1 MVFGLIGDAF
11 VVATDEEMA
20 RRAAGLETGSLDED
34 AAGAVRVPVAD
45 LLGLEGAEA
54 EALAE
59 VFDDLVA
66 TISAEPEA
74 TVATARAELR
84 D

>member
-1 MVFGLIGDAF
+1 MVFGLVGDAF

-20 RRAAGLETGSLDED
+20 RRGAELDTEELDED

-45 LLGLEGAEA
+45 LLQLEGAEG
-54 EALAE
+54 EAFAE

-66 TISAEPEA
+66 TISADPDA
-74 TVATARAELR
+74 TVASARLKLR

>member
-20 RRAAGLETGSLDED
+20 RRAAELDTATLDEG
-34 AAGAVRVPVAD
+34 AAGAVRIPGAD
-45 LLGLEGAEA
+45 LLGLEGAEG
-54 EALAE
+54 EAFAKA
-59 VFDDLVA
+59 FDDLVA
-66 TISAEPEA
+66 TISADRDA
-74 TVATARAELR
+74 TVATARLELR